1 MRPTENSLESLDD
14 QYRCEIKGFISLV
27 AEAVE
32 LHNEDGFR
40 EYMLRGGLTI

>member
-14 QYRCEIKGFISLV
+14 QYRSEIKDFISLV

-40 EYMLRGGLTI
+40 EYMSKGGLTI

>member
-1 MRPTENSLESLDD
+1 MTSIAVKS
-14 QYRCEIKGFISLV
+14 KVSSGLV